1 MKEIHEKRY
10 ELSGLDLSK
19 LRKSGYNEYYSWGVL
34 KNKVSRLKLLEMMY
48 ESLGLNI
55 RWHPTVSKIRVERKC
70 ESIAPE
76 FKSEVGIKELN
87 IIITEDWTNERN

>member
-1 MKEIHEKRY
+1 
-10 ELSGLDLSK
+10 
-19 LRKSGYNEYYSWGVL
+19 
-34 KNKVSRLKLLEMMY
+34 MMY

-55 RWHPTVSKIRVERKC
+55 RWYPTVSKIRVERKC